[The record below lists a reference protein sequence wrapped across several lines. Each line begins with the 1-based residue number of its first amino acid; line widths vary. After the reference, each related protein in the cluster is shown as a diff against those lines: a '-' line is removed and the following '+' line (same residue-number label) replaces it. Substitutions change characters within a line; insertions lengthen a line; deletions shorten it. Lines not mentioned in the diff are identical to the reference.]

1 MRSKLRA
8 YEEVASKIREN
19 IIAGELEDGDRISAE
34 VKLAA
39 EMEVGRSTVREAL
52 RTLEEEGYIERA
64 SPQIF
69 VVSRQ
74 WRRRTSQVWSRAM
87 QRAAVTMNDLHEA
100 LVAIEPEI
108 ARLAATRAN
117 ASAVQRLRENLE
129 QQAQSIGD
137 YKRWCRLDEEFHL
150 AIALS
155 IDNPALVLARA
166 PIVEMLSPVYHRFP
180 DGRSVASR
188 ATDYHH
194 RIVTAIEEADPEV
207 AALMARRHVLD
218 SRIPWDQAGVDFT
231 VPVTELGESLL
242 REEDQAVPKPDSGP
256 LNGGVTHG

>member
-1 MRSKLRA
+1 MRSKPRA
-8 YEEVASKIREN
+8 YEEVAARLREKIV
-19 IIAGELEDGDRISAE
+19 AGELGDGDRIPAE

-52 RTLEEEGYIERA
+52 RTLEQEGYIERA

-69 VVSRQ
+69 VVRGQ
-74 WRRRTSQVWSRAM
+74 WSRRTSRVWSRTM
-87 QRAAVTMNDLHEA
+87 QRAAVTMGDLHEA

-108 ARLAATRAN
+108 ARLAATRPS
-117 ASAVQRLRENLE
+117 ASAVQRLRENLA

-188 ATDYHH
+188 ATDHHH

-231 VPVTELGESLL
+231 VPVTELREGLL
-242 REEDQAVPKPDSGP
+242 REEDEAVPNPISSLLK
-256 LNGGVTHG
+256 